1 MKIIGLTGGI
11 GAGKSTVI
19 RMFEAYGVPV
29 YIADI
34 AAKRLMHASQPLK
47 NAIQELFG
55 VLAYKDGT
63 LNNKYIASIVF
74 SKPKKLAALNALVHP
89 AVRQDFQEFV
99 NKQNAP
105 YLLYESALL
114 LVDDKQQFCDE
125 VILVSTP
132 VDLRIQRVIERD
144 KSSKEQI
151 QARIDN
157 QLSDEEMRS
166 KSHYII
172 ENLSLEGTQKCVD
185 ELHKYFS

>member
-19 RMFEAYGVPV
+19 RMFETYGVPV

-34 AAKRLMHASQPLK
+34 AAKQLMHTSQPLK

-55 VLAYKDGT
+55 AQAYKDGT

-74 SKPKKLAALNALVHP
+74 SNPKKLAALNALVHP
-89 AVRQDFQEFV
+89 AVRQDFKEFV

-132 VDLRIQRVIERD
+132 VNLRIQRVMERD
-144 KSSKEQI
+144 TSSKEQI

-172 ENLSLEGTQKCVD
+172 ENLSIEGTQKCVD

>member
-19 RMFEAYGVPV
+19 RMFEAHGVPV

-34 AAKRLMHASQPLK
+34 AAKRLMHSSEPLK
-47 NAIQELFG
+47 EAIEELFG
-55 VLAYKDGT
+55 TLAYKDGI
-63 LNNKYIASIVF
+63 LNNNYIASIVF
-74 SKPKKLAALNALVHP
+74 SNPKKLAALNALVHP
-89 AVRQDFQEFV
+89 AVREDFQVFV
-99 NKQNAP
+99 NEQNAP

-114 LVDDKQQFCDE
+114 LVDNKHKLCDE

-132 VDLRIQRVIERD
+132 VDLRIQRVLKRD
-144 KSSKEQI
+144 TTSKKQI

-166 KSHYII
+166 KSNYII
-172 ENLSLEGTQKCVD
+172 ENLSLEGTQKCID